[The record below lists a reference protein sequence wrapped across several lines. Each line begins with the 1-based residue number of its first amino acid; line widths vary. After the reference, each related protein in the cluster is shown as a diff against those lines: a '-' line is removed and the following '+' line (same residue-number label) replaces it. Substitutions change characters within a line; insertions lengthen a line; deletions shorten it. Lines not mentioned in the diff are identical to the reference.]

1 MFSTSL
7 SKYFND
13 LREKFSNDFAD
24 KIATYQ
30 EYPEKDESKFEE
42 EIRNLFEEY
51 RGFYV
56 NRMKHFYTNWNAGL
70 TKNGEERTFSFT
82 FDRKSTV
89 ARANMEK
96 MIDDSLSSGDFWELD
111 VIYVKIRHA
120 TCRHMNRS
128 EPLGVHPSKTDKCAV
143 RTEMVD

>member
-1 MFSTSL
+1 MNKIDTRIALPTLYESNIYVQRSEWGNNSNPHWHRLLFSESL

-13 LREKFSNDFAD
+13 LREKFSNDVAD
-24 KIATYQ
+24 RIATYQ
-30 EYPEKDESKFEE
+30 ECSEENKSKFEE
-42 EIRNLFEEY
+42 EILSLFEEY

-96 MIDDSLSSGDFWELD
+96 
-111 VIYVKIRHA
+111 
-120 TCRHMNRS
+120 
-128 EPLGVHPSKTDKCAV
+128 
-143 RTEMVD
+143 